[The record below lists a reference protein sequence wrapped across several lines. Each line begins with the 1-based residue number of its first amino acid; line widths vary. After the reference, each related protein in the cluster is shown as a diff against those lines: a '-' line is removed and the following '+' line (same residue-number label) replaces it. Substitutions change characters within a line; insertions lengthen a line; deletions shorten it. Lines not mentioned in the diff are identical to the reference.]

1 MSGLIA
7 VDWKIEGVKF
17 KMKVSVPANVT
28 ATIYLPALPNSKIME
43 SKKEIN
49 QENGLKLSGFRD
61 GYAILDTGS
70 GNYDFESIY
79 QP

>member
-1 MSGLIA
+1 
-7 VDWKIEGVKF
+7 
-17 KMKVSVPANVT
+17 
-28 ATIYLPALPNSKIME
+28 ME